1 MSIVQPKQLWET
13 ILKILVGGMIK
24 VPICNVTLVKVQMY
38 YIYVPTKIF
47 YVVNFELLEM
57 LRNCSMLFKTMAWLI
72 T

>member
-1 MSIVQPKQLWET
+1 MAGRINVS
-13 ILKILVGGMIK
+13 
-24 VPICNVTLVKVQMY
+24 ICNVTLVKVQMY

-57 LRNCSMLFKTMAWLI
+57 LGNCSMLFKTMAWLI